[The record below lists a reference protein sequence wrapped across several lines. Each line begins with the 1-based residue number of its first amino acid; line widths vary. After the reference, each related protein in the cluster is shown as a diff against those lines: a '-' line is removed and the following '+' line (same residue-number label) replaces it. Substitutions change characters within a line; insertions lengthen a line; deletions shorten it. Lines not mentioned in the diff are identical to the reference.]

1 MQDAVTMCKL
11 FFECYELSINF
22 SSFLAAFILIFLA
35 NLQAACSKKF
45 ERKSVCVGGYNNFYR
60 KLPDKYI
67 MAGINMCVWI
77 NVAVYR

>member
-1 MQDAVTMCKL
+1 ML
-11 FFECYELSINF
+11 GIIYFFFFLGSIYTD
-22 SSFLAAFILIFLA
+22 FLA

-45 ERKSVCVGGYNNFYR
+45 EEENQCVVKYVCV
-60 KLPDKYI
+60 DKCI